1 MVNDLSSRPTHGKL
15 ITQVDDTHW
24 MNVHSAV
31 SSDNYVYIEDQE
43 GFDALAYTGSGFDP
57 HCNKN
62 IN

>member
-1 MVNDLSSRPTHGKL
+1 
-15 ITQVDDTHW
+15 

-43 GFDALAYTGSGFDP
+43 GFDALAYTGSGFDL